1 MPVLCDVCDVCKYR
15 CISYYN
21 SNKGVTFLRVD
32 GLYALF
38 VVIIIDGNHRIS
50 SKSKREWIATS
61 HSLFRSSSIIM
72 EIIVEISSLN
82 YSNSYKSA
90 SIVKALYEVEEA

>member
-38 VVIIIDGNHRIS
+38 VVIIIDGNH
-50 SKSKREWIATS
+50 TP
-61 HSLFRSSSIIM
+61 
-72 EIIVEISSLN
+72 
-82 YSNSYKSA
+82 
-90 SIVKALYEVEEA
+90 LYLDFIKK